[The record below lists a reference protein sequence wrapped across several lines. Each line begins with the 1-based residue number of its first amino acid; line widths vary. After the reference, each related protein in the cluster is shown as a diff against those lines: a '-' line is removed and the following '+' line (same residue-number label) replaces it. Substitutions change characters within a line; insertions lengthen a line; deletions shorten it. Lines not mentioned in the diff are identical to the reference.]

1 MSTINKSRTTM
12 SNGQL
17 SEQEELLIPKKYFTK
32 EDKKYQDEHLK
43 YEKLKH
49 NLKKKITENMIDKI
63 ALIVQENEDKEKK
76 DNHILCLLNKKSD
89 ANGLYKKIKSIIHRI
104 NKKNKLRIYLRR
116 WIRNTPNIYG
126 NLKEKRKRNLIS
138 KNDRNIKITNNFY
151 HYENKSNLAKITT
164 DMTTKKKHEIA
175 LKNKNL
181 LESPKYKYNYSSNNS
196 NISYN
201 KFEYGGTDPN
211 KGNIYIGKRN
221 GDASYFKQKYH
232 NNFGSLT
239 IIQHNISNT
248 KKNANNIYNRNT
260 GSFLRN
266 MNDMTRPSN
275 RSQERKY
282 EFTVGS
288 RTLRNSNSSS
298 LVFLNS
304 NGKTQRNEDDNGE
317 SRTLRREVPIDRK
330 EKKIW
335 TVRKETYECKEVF

>member
-1 MSTINKSRTTM
+1 MSNINKSRTTM

-43 YEKLKH
+43 YERLKH

-76 DNHILCLLNKKSD
+76 DNHVLCLLNKKSD
-89 ANGLYKKIKSIIHRI
+89 ANGLYKKIKSIINRI
-104 NKKNKLRIYLRR
+104 DKKNKLKVYLRR

-126 NLKEKRKRNLIS
+126 NINEKRKRNLIS

-248 KKNANNIYNRNT
+248 RKNGNNIYNRNT

-288 RTLRNSNSSS
+288 RTLRNSNSS

-317 SRTLRREVPIDRK
+317 SRTLRREVPIDRRD
-330 EKKIW
+330 KKVW

>member
-1 MSTINKSRTTM
+1 MSTIGKSKTTM

-17 SEQEELLIPKKYFTK
+17 PEQEELLIPKKYFTK
-32 EDKKYQDEHLK
+32 EDKKYQEEHLK

-49 NLKKKITENMIDKI
+49 NLKKKITENIIDKI
-63 ALIVQENEDKEKK
+63 ALIVQENEDKK
-76 DNHILCLLNKKSD
+76 DNHVLCLLKKKSD
-89 ANGLYKKIKSIIHRI
+89 ANGLYKIIKRIDKI
-104 NKKNKLRIYLRR
+104 NKLRVYLMR
-116 WIRNTPNIYG
+116 WLRKTPVLN
-126 NLKEKRKRNLIS
+126 EKRKRNLIS

-164 DMTTKKKHEIA
+164 DMTTKKKKREIA
-175 LKNKNL
+175 QKNKNL

-201 KFEYGGTDPN
+201 RYEYGGTDPN

-221 GDASYFKQKYH
+221 GDASYFKQKNH

-260 GSFLRN
+260 GSYWRN
-266 MNDMTRPSN
+266 LNDMTRPSN
-275 RSQERKY
+275 RSQERRH
-282 EFTVGS
+282 ELTVGS

-304 NGKTQRNEDDNGE
+304 HGGKTQRNEDDNGE
-317 SRTLRREVPIDRK
+317 SKILKREVPIDRK
-330 EKKIW
+330 EKKVW
-335 TVRKETYECKEVF
+335 TVRKETYECTEVF

>member
-1 MSTINKSRTTM
+1 MSTIYKSKTTM
-12 SNGQL
+12 SNGQIP
-17 SEQEELLIPKKYFTK
+17 EQEQLLIPKKYFTK

-49 NLKKKITENMIDKI
+49 NLKKKITENLIDKL
-63 ALIVQENEDKEKK
+63 ASIVQENEDKK
-76 DNHILCLLNKKSD
+76 DMHVLCLLNKKSD
-89 ANGLYKKIKSIIHRI
+89 ANGLYKKIKSIYRV
-104 NKKNKLRIYLRR
+104 NKLRKYLMRWVRR
-116 WIRNTPNIYG
+116 TPVLN
-126 NLKEKRKRNLIS
+126 EKRKRNLIS

-175 LKNKNL
+175 TKNKNS

-201 KFEYGGTDPN
+201 RYEYGGTDPN

-221 GDASYFKQKYH
+221 GDASYFKQKNH

-260 GSFLRN
+260 GSYWRN
-266 MNDMTRPSN
+266 VNDMTRPSN
-275 RSQERKY
+275 RSQERKH
-282 EFTVGS
+282 ELTVGS
-288 RTLRNSNSSS
+288 RTMRNSNSSS
-298 LVFLNS
+298 LIFLNS
-304 NGKTQRNEDDNGE
+304 YGGKNQKNEDDNGE
-317 SRTLRREVPIDRK
+317 SRTLRKEVPIDRK
-330 EKKIW
+330 GKVVW
-335 TVRKETYECKEVF
+335 TVRKETYECTEVF

>member
-1 MSTINKSRTTM
+1 MSNINKSRTTM

-43 YEKLKH
+43 YERLKH

-76 DNHILCLLNKKSD
+76 DNHVLCLLNKKSD
-89 ANGLYKKIKSIIHRI
+89 ANGLYKKIKSIINRI

-126 NLKEKRKRNLIS
+126 NINEKRKRNLIS

-248 KKNANNIYNRNT
+248 KKNGNIIYNRNT

-275 RSQERKY
+275 KSQERKY

>member
-1 MSTINKSRTTM
+1 MSTIGKAKTTM
-12 SNGQL
+12 NNGPI

-63 ALIVQENEDKEKK
+63 AMLVQENEDEDKK
-76 DNHILCLLNKKSD
+76 DSHVLCLLRKKSD
-89 ANGLYKKIKSIIHRI
+89 ANGLYKRIKSIIKRI
-104 NKKNKLRIYLRR
+104 DKKNKLRTYFMR
-116 WIRNTPNIYG
+116 WIRKTPN
-126 NLKEKRKRNLIS
+126 LKRKRNLAS

-164 DMTTKKKHEIA
+164 DMTTKRKKEIA
-175 LKNKNL
+175 LKNKN

-196 NISYN
+196 NVSYN
-201 KFEYGGTDPN
+201 KYEYGGTDPN

-221 GDASYFKQKYH
+221 GDGSYFKQKNP

-239 IIQHNISNT
+239 IIWHNISNN
-248 KKNANNIYNRNT
+248 KKYPNISFNRNT
-260 GSFLRN
+260 GSYYPN
-266 MNDMTRPSN
+266 INDMTRPSN
-275 RSQERKY
+275 RSQERKN

-298 LVFLNS
+298 LIFLNS
-304 NGKTQRNEDDNGE
+304 HGGKTQRIEDDNGE
-317 SRTLRREVPIDRK
+317 SRYLRKEIPIDRK
-330 EKKIW
+330 GKIVW